1 MREQQVLVEA
11 AVGTA
16 DLHFERN
23 ASEFGERLPGTR
35 LECERHQRRTRLDNA
50 QAELARN
57 AVAEVGGADLRD

>member
-1 MREQQVLVEA
+1 
-11 AVGTA
+11 
-16 DLHFERN
+16 LHFERN